1 MSEEQEDM
9 DFETLLRHLEEVVT
23 RLEGGELTLEASLQD
38 YEQGVG
44 LVRAAQ
50 ARLNAMNARLEE
62 LLIDGDVADFEAD
75 DDEEEE

>member
-38 YEQGVG
+38 YEQGLG
-44 LVRAAQ
+44 WSAPPKRAST
-50 ARLNAMNARLEE
+50 R
-62 LLIDGDVADFEAD
+62 
-75 DDEEEE
+75 

>member
-1 MSEEQEDM
+1 MSEEQEEM

-23 RLEGGELTLEASLQD
+23 RLEGGELTLEASLKD
-38 YEQGVG
+38 YEQGVL

-62 LLIDGDVADFEAD
+62 LLIDGDVADFEV
-75 DDEEEE
+75 DDEEDA